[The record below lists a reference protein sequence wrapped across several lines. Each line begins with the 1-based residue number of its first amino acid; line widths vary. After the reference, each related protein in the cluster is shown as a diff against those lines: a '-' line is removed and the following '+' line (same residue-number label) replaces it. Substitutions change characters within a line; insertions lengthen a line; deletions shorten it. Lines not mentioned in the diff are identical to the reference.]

1 MMRSVKSIHAEIPA
15 DEGRTPH
22 PHSLSVANFP
32 ISLGDHHS
40 TLATTHPVE
49 WTGVPGPKSLE
60 TIFSPVT
67 VPGRRHRAHKL
78 PWLLRDKNFPD
89 NTLYGWPLLDRLN
102 WDDLPAF
109 PSRSDEFLRIERAS
123 E

>member
-60 TIFSPVT
+60 TIFSPVPYLAGAT
-67 VPGRRHRAHKL
+67 GLTSCHGFFVTKISLTIPYEL
-78 PWLLRDKNFPD
+78 
-89 NTLYGWPLLDRLN
+89 
-102 WDDLPAF
+102 
-109 PSRSDEFLRIERAS
+109 LRIERAS